1 MFSIYTKPCY
11 FKSSISS
18 KSTCSLNNQN
28 EIKDSIILILIILF
42 RLFTHYS
49 PDKRFGCGV
58 RTGATV
64 VLYHVHLICKLGQV
78 SVDFMLKINYHTSFD
93 FCRSTTR
100 NSWEKSSTIRWEKSS
115 TIRLQDSTLDGF
127 FSAVAGWNSD
137 THQGIRGPNFAPV
150 SSS

>member
-1 MFSIYTKPCY
+1 MKLITDLGKIVFYIYQTMLFQVQHIKQVYMFIEQSNY
-11 FKSSISS
+11 
-18 KSTCSLNNQN
+18 
-28 EIKDSIILILIILF
+28 F

-100 NSWEKSSTIRWEKSS
+100 NSWEKSSTIR
-115 TIRLQDSTLDGF
+115 LQDSTLDGF

-150 SSS
+150 SLS